1 MKYKTKPCVIEAW
14 EFTMENK
21 DRTYHDL
28 VQIHGNVQ
36 PSRNENGDPILLI
49 PTLEGEMTASIG
61 DYIIKG
67 LIGELYPCKPEVF
80 HKKYEPAE
88 QDGGAE

>member
-1 MKYKTKPCVIEAW
+1 MKKYQTKPTVIEACQ
-14 EFTMENK
+14 FTEENK
-21 DRTYHDL
+21 DRIFHELAEYNNG
-28 VQIHGNVQ
+28 VY
-36 PSRNENGDPILLI
+36 PSVREGKPVLMI

-80 HKKYEPAE
+80 HKKYEPLEE
-88 QDGGAE
+88 QP